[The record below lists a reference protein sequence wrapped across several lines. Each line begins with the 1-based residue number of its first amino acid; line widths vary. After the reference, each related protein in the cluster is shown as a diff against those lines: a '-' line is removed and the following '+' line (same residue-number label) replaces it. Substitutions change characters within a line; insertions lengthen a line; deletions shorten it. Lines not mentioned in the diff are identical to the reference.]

1 LKKKV
6 KTDKA
11 PPEIWETKE
20 MREGLWVGLIWKM
33 VDVMANKVKLR
44 VYQSL
49 LERGNPK
56 KDPNQL

>member
-1 LKKKV
+1 
-6 KTDKA
+6 
-11 PPEIWETKE
+11 
-20 MREGLWVGLIWKM
+20 MREGLWVELIWKM